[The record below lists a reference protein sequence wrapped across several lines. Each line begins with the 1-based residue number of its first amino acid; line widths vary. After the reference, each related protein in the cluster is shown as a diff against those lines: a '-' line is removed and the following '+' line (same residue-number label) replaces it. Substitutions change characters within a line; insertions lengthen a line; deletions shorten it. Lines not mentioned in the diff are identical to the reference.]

1 MWLNWDPQDVVSS
14 LQIAPAIRKSSKLLP
29 IKRYFLKML
38 KKNTK
43 KDKTK
48 KIQQKHQ
55 KYLIANQ
62 TTDFDDITLYFIV
75 KYFYGLI

>member
-1 MWLNWDPQDVVSS
+1 
-14 LQIAPAIRKSSKLLP
+14 
-29 IKRYFLKML
+29 ML